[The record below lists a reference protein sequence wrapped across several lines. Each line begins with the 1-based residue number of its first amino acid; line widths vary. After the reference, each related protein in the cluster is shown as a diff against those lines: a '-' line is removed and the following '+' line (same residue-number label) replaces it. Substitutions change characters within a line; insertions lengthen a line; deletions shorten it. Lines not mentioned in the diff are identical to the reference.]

1 MAHLMCPVPAKQ
13 SASCIDPLHDKH
25 LPLFPPGSAQRNSTH
40 SAPFPVLQSASCID
54 PLHDKRL
61 RSFRPA
67 LSQFWRALVSELY
80 AAEELLDDFL
90 QERLTGLLISL
101 SW

>member
-1 MAHLMCPVPAKQ
+1 MKQ
-13 SASCIDPLHDKH
+13 FAFCIDLLHDKR
-25 LPLFPPGSAQRNSTH
+25 LRSFRPGCLKQSHPITFHQSPTRF
-40 SAPFPVLQSASCID
+40 APFLVQQSASCID